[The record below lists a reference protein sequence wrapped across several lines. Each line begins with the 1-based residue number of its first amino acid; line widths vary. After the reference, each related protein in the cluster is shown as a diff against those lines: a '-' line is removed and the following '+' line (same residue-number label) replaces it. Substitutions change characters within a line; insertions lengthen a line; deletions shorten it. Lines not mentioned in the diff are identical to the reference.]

1 MASRLTRQPPE
12 RFPHGELPEGDE
24 KPLRQAARWKN
35 WKAVRL
41 DPGARPDLYDLEN
54 DIGESIDVAEQYP
67 DAIAPVEAFMK
78 TARTPS
84 PHWPARIDSPS

>member
-41 DPGARPDLYDLEN
+41 DPCARPERYDLEN
-54 DIGESIDVAEQYP
+54 DIGETSDVAEQNP
-67 DAIAPVEAFMK
+67 DTVKPIEAFLAA
-78 TARTPS
+78 ARTQS
-84 PHWPARIDSPS
+84 PHWPARIDGSS